1 MCHFSDCVKTY
12 IHYGNLYISD
22 IDFMPG
28 LFTEATRVQL
38 TAIQHLARIGYTY
51 LGKISESD
59 ASSKTSAIP
68 YDPETNIL
76 VDIFAKQFEKLDPTV
91 TISAE
96 CVLSDIQK
104 ELDDDDLLEKFA
116 KISLDIEKKKS
127 KIIKENQKF
136 TVLRDKLLPLLM
148 NGQVV
153 VG

>member
-1 MCHFSDCVKTY
+1 
-12 IHYGNLYISD
+12 
-22 IDFMPG
+22 MPG

-38 TAIQHLARIGYTY
+38 TAIQHLARIGYMY
-51 LGKISESD
+51 LGKISES
-59 ASSKTSAIP
+59 STTSPAIA

-76 VDIFAKQFEKLDPTV
+76 VDIFAKQFEKLNPNV
-91 TISAE
+91 NVSAQS
-96 CVLSDIQK
+96 VLSDIQK

-116 KISLDIEKKKS
+116 KISLDIEKKKT

-136 TVLRDKLLPLLM
+136 TALRDKLLPLLM